1 MASIRRKQEEE
12 LNKRYQEAGLM
23 FQTNPCIIT
32 RLALDKCKQD
42 FEALYEDKVEGII
55 LRARAR
61 WHEHGEKK

>member
-1 MASIRRKQEEE
+1 
-12 LNKRYQEAGLM
+12 M
-23 FQTNPCIIT
+23 FQTNPCDST
-32 RLALDKCKQD
+32 RLALEKCKQG